1 MVNANDIDSQFS
13 DWCDAA
19 KELMTREEL
28 SESNL
33 PSCDVSIYDIA
44 WVAGPFPSDTDE
56 SLFDD
61 AEDYCD
67 FNYGSSIDWDN
78 TCVD

>member
-1 MVNANDIDSQFS
+1 MIAAAFWVQSLVWISLTICWGMWMVNANDIDSQFS

-44 WVAGPFPSDTDE
+44 WVAGPFPSDTD
-56 SLFDD
+56 
-61 AEDYCD
+61 
-67 FNYGSSIDWDN
+67 
-78 TCVD
+78 